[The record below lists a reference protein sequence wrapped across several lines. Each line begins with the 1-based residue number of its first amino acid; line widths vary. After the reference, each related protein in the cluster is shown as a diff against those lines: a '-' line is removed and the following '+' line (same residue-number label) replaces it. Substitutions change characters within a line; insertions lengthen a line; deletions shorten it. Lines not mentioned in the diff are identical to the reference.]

1 MKDIVT
7 ALADNEAC
15 DYTSQILNQ
24 NTDYACTGNARMIL
38 ETIVTKDFHKGL
50 PHPLLIH

>member
-15 DYTSQILNQ
+15 DYTLHLNQ

-38 ETIVTKDFHKGL
+38 DTTVTKDLHKGL